1 MNLARVEGHSNLYR
15 DLNTNA
21 IINSNSSEYHEYLKN
36 RNIRENNDS
45 KIKNLESKIDDL
57 TDQFSQIKTLLI
69 KLTEDNGIS

>member
-21 IINSNSSEYHEYLKN
+21 IINSNSSEYNEYLKN

-45 KIKNLESKIDDL
+45 KIRNLESKIDDL